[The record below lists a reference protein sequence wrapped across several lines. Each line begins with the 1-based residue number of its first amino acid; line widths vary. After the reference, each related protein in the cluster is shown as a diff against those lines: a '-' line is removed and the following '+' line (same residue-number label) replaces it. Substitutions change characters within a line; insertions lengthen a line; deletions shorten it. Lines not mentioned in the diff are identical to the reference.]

1 LPSNAPTYLDFE
13 KEVKS
18 GKISPV
24 YFISAV
30 DNYFLAKAG
39 EILREKLTGSKENKE
54 NFFLKYGDETPLEE
68 ILDLCRN
75 FSSLFSEKKIV
86 IVKRC
91 EKFGRYFDELAAYS
105 KNPDDYT
112 TLVLAFD
119 KDYVIEKKL
128 DSTVRFYD
136 FTELPEP
143 KYAEWV
149 KAEFNRKGC
158 KIDDKEVELFI
169 QSVPGVFDLVET
181 EIEKISNYFDHSAK
195 GDRRIVTKDIILKF
209 IGYDRE
215 YTPDE
220 LISSILRKDSRR
232 ALEIL
237 EYLLNKEAINP
248 VYLLSII
255 SSYYMD
261 LMVAKTEGIDMN
273 NTKELYGKYRL
284 WSDRIRFVKA
294 NSSYV
299 KPADFEAIFDKIL
312 KIDQKLKTSSLDPGV
327 LFASLVQELSNFH

>member
-1 LPSNAPTYLDFE
+1 MPSSTLTYLDFE
-13 KEVKS
+13 REVKS

-24 YFISAV
+24 YFVSVI
-30 DNYFLAKAG
+30 DNYFLSRAG
-39 EILREKLTGSKENKE
+39 ELLREKLTGSKENKE
-54 NFFLKYGDETPLEE
+54 NFFMKYGDETPHDE

-86 IVKRC
+86 IVKRS
-91 EKFGRYFDELAAYS
+91 EKFGRYFDELVEYS
-105 KNPDDYT
+105 RNPDEST

-128 DSTVRFYD
+128 DSSVRFYD
-136 FTELPEP
+136 FTELPEG

-149 KAEFNRKGC
+149 KVEFTRKGC
-158 KIDDKEVELFI
+158 VIADNEVELFI
-169 QSVPGVFDLVET
+169 ESVPAVFDLVET
-181 EIEKISNYFDHSAK
+181 EIEKISNYFDHSQSTDK
-195 GDRRIVTKDIILKF
+195 RIITREIILKF
-209 IGYDRE
+209 IGYDKE

-237 EYLLNKEAINP
+237 EYLLNKEVISP

-261 LMVAKTEGIDMN
+261 LKVAKTKGIDMN

-294 NSSYV
+294 NSGYV
-299 KPADFEAIFDKIL
+299 KSADFESIFDKIL

-327 LFASLVQELSNFH
+327 LFASLVQELSNFQ